1 MRRLLIALGTVAL
14 AALASLLMAAPAL
27 AGPPSGSLCPPNY
40 QLLIVDDLTDQGYMV
55 PALVDEEGNNNGLV
69 CGDPFSRLQQRI
81 FCFRAGGCHVPVIY
95 NFRDDFVIP

>member
-1 MRRLLIALGTVAL
+1 MRRLIV
-14 AALASLLMAAPAL
+14 LASAAIAASAWLLPAAPAL

-69 CGDPFSRLQQRI
+69 CGDPFSRLQQKI